1 MVALNQA
8 NLSAI
13 AARIPVPA
21 YDRSKVTPGIVH
33 FGVGG
38 FHRAHQANYLDQV
51 MSLGESMDF
60 GIIGVGLMPSDAHM
74 RDVMEAQDYLYTLV
88 DKNPAGEWHA
98 RVVGSEIGYLYGPD
112 DPRAVIEQ
120 LADPA
125 IRIVSLTITEGGY
138 NFDQVTGDFIA
149 DNPAIQAEL
158 VPGALPTTV
167 FGYLY
172 EGMKLR
178 RERGVTPFTVM
189 CCDNIQENGA
199 VVKKAL
205 TSYAALR
212 DPAFADWIAS
222 TVHFPSSMV
231 DRITPQTT
239 DQDRADVAE
248 RYGVEDGWPVVCES
262 FIQWALTDDF
272 PTGRPKYELV
282 GVQTVHD
289 VVPFE
294 LMKLRLLNCSHQAI
308 AYFAQLAGIHYVHEA
323 MADPDIRTYVRA
335 FMDFDATPSVPPVPG
350 EDLDVYKDTLIA
362 RFSSPAV
369 CDTTARL
376 AQEGSDRLPKWLI
389 PMVKERLAVGGDIRR
404 SAAMTAAWAKY
415 CEAVDDSGAPI
426 TIVDNAKDSIMAA
439 AAQQKDDPL
448 AFLRQ
453 EQFFGD
459 LVNDERFTKPYLWTL
474 NLLNTVG
481 AHGTLKALVELDG

>member
-8 NLSAI
+8 NLPSISERI
-13 AARIPVPA
+13 AVPA
-21 YDRSKVTPGIVH
+21 YDRSLVTPGIVH
-33 FGVGG
+33 VGVGN
-38 FHRAHQANYLDQV
+38 FHRAHQAYYLDQV
-51 MSLGESMDF
+51 MAQGHSLDF
-60 GIIGVGLMPSDAHM
+60 GIIGVGLMPRDEKM
-74 RDVMEAQDYLYTLV
+74 RDVLAAQDYLYTLV
-88 DKNPAGEWHA
+88 DKDPSGQWNA
-98 RVVGSEIGYLYGPD
+98 RVIGSEIGFLYAPD

-138 NFDQVTGDFIA
+138 NFDQVTGDFIV
-149 DNPAIQAEL
+149 DNPAVQAEL

-172 EGMKLR
+172 EGLWLR
-178 RERGVTPFTVM
+178 RERGVAPFTVM
-189 CCDNIQENGA
+189 CCDNIQENGD

-205 TSYAALR
+205 LSYANLR
-212 DPAFADWIAS
+212 DAEFAAWIDAN
-222 TVHFPSSMV
+222 VHFPSSMV

-272 PTGRPKYELV
+272 PTGRPEYELA
-282 GVQTVHD
+282 GVQPVQD

-308 AYFAQLAGIHYVHEA
+308 AYFAILAGYTYVHEA
-323 MADPDIRTYVRA
+323 MGDPDIAAYVRA
-335 FMDFDATPSVPPVPG
+335 FMDFDATPSIPPVPG
-350 EDLDVYKDTLIA
+350 EDLDLYKDTLIA
-362 RFSSPAV
+362 RFSNPEV
-369 CDTTARL
+369 RDTVVRL
-376 AQEGSDRLPKWLI
+376 GTEGSDRIPKWLI
-389 PMVKERLAVGGDIRR
+389 PMVKERLAADGDVRR

-415 CEAVDDSGAPI
+415 CEGFDDAGHALN
-426 TIVDNAKDSIMAA
+426 IVDNALDEILTAA
-439 AAQQKDDPL
+439 AKQSDDPL

-453 EQFFGD
+453 EQFFGR
-459 LVNDERFTKPYLWTL
+459 LVEDERFTKPYLWML
-474 NLLNTVG
+474 GLLNEVG
-481 AHGTLKALVELDG
+481 SRGALKALREL